1 MNSVTNTTEGN
12 TGNTQTIE
20 ENTQTQSQTTERASG
35 QADNE
40 DQITTSQGEEEG
52 DESNVDGS
60 RKRKKSLAWLHFEKL
75 PPEQWKNGE
84 PRAKCKYCPTT
95 IACHPTTHGTGGL
108 VKHLQRCPRNPHR
121 ANKLKQCM
129 FSTGASGKSLTH
141 HVFRQD
147 FCRRALVKFLI
158 LEEQPFRIVE
168 GEGFKEL
175 LRALEPRF
183 QIPSRATV
191 TRDCLK
197 LYYEEARRLKRYFKT
212 LNARVS
218 LTTDTWTSN
227 QNTNYMCLT
236 ARWID
241 DHWAYQRRIL
251 NFCVVENHQGDT
263 IAAEIERCL
272 LFWGIDKL
280 FTITVDNA
288 SSNDIAI
295 STLKDVLKHWN
306 GLVCNGEFLH
316 LRCCAHILN
325 LIVSDGVKEMHRCIE
340 AIRNAIKYVRSS
352 PARFR
357 KFKDLVEK
365 MKIDSKSLLSMD
377 CLTRWD
383 STYMMLENAIKFS
396 SVFERMA
403 KEDRDYTNHF
413 LEKNLIGPPDAY
425 DLRQAKVFC
434 SFLQEFHGITLQFSG
449 STTVTS
455 NICFQNIVDVFTILN
470 EHVDDPNSLL
480 CEMAMRMKIK
490 YDKYWGDLQ
499 TLNPLL
505 VIAVVLDPRYKM
517 KYLTFAVEE
526 MFQSQAQREHMLK
539 IVSTVLYQLYDCY
552 SGGLDTSQFHMQIQG
567 QRNRQ
572 AVSETTSAS
581 TCASEQ
587 SGSTIT
593 SMHRKRSARRFVA
606 RFETETQS
614 DKYAEVEKY
623 LQAEL
628 VKAHEL
634 DFDILAWWNLNAMK
648 YKVLSMIARD
658 VLAMPVSIVSSESAF
673 STGGRVIDDFRSSLS
688 SKMVEALICT

>member
-1 MNSVTNTTEGN
+1 MNSVTNTAE
-12 TGNTQTIE
+12 GNTQTTK
-20 ENTQTQSQTTERASG
+20 ENTETQSQTAERGSG

-95 IACHPTTHGTGGL
+95 IACHPTTHGTSGL
-108 VKHLQRCPRNPHR
+108 VKHLQRCLRNPHK

-129 FSTGASGKSLTH
+129 FSTGAGGKSLTH
-141 HVFRQD
+141 HVFSQD
-147 FCRRALVKFLI
+147 LCRRALVKFLI
-158 LEEQPFRIVE
+158 LEELPFQTME

-175 LRALEPRF
+175 LRTLEPRF

-197 LYYEEARRLKRYFKT
+197 LYYEEARRLKR
-212 LNARVS
+212 
-218 LTTDTWTSN
+218 
-227 QNTNYMCLT
+227 
-236 ARWID
+236 
-241 DHWAYQRRIL
+241 RIL
-251 NFCVVENHQGDT
+251 NFYVVENHKGDT
-263 IAAEIERCL
+263 ITAEIERCL

-306 GLVCNGEFLH
+306 GLVRDGEFLH

-325 LIVSDGVKEMHRCIE
+325 LIVSDGVKEMHKCIE

-352 PARFR
+352 LARFR

-377 CLTRWD
+377 CLTRWN

-413 LEKNLIGPPDAY
+413 LKKNLIGPPDAF

-434 SFLQEFHGITLQFSG
+434 SFL
-449 STTVTS
+449 
-455 NICFQNIVDVFTILN
+455 
-470 EHVDDPNSLL
+470 
-480 CEMAMRMKIK
+480 
-490 YDKYWGDLQ
+490 
-499 TLNPLL
+499 
-505 VIAVVLDPRYKM
+505 
-517 KYLTFAVEE
+517 
-526 MFQSQAQREHMLK
+526 
-539 IVSTVLYQLYDCY
+539 
-552 SGGLDTSQFHMQIQG
+552 
-567 QRNRQ
+567 
-572 AVSETTSAS
+572 
-581 TCASEQ
+581 
-587 SGSTIT
+587 
-593 SMHRKRSARRFVA
+593 
-606 RFETETQS
+606 
-614 DKYAEVEKY
+614 
-623 LQAEL
+623 
-628 VKAHEL
+628 
-634 DFDILAWWNLNAMK
+634 
-648 YKVLSMIARD
+648 
-658 VLAMPVSIVSSESAF
+658 
-673 STGGRVIDDFRSSLS
+673 
-688 SKMVEALICT
+688 